1 MKGVPRKVLIWMGHQ
16 VPCPSGAGGTVHLG
30 VRAGIVAAMLLGSM
44 IAQADCVP
52 KDNQAAF
59 STNSNY
65 QGACVVLGI
74 GDYPTATSIGLPNDS
89 ISSLRVGPDVQVYA
103 CRNENFAGSCVLIR
117 GPHPTLANTGMDN
130 DQITSIKVQPIGAAL
145 PCEPGPLQ
153 VALYEDAN
161 YAGDCRR
168 LPVGDY
174 ATATSTGLPNDSVS
188 SIRVGLGA
196 QVRVCSNE
204 NFTGT
209 CILLTSNAPYLGNL
223 SIGNDHLTS
232 ARVRPLGASDSPQD
246 FDPRCSDRAATG
258 KFDCTIHKPIVS
270 RAEWVYQNVV
280 FAPGDKVFVNGDGCV
295 QTGGSGDTWKR
306 YVNPGGGGA
315 DHLYHGL
322 VRVPTG
328 RLAGTDVG
336 NVLTR
341 IEHVVGRP
349 ITVTGE
355 GIPESQL
362 VLHLGYED
370 DDFSGNGYDG
380 HDDGTEDQCKGDNG
394 NDGGP
399 AHVTVTICRQTTEPC
414 TSTPSRFPF
423 NVLSDQVDPNGFLYN
438 PHWSWQDRPGK
449 QGDIPSGSVCHDFSM
464 RNVSTNLALYNVP
477 NLPDCTD
484 QAGQDTL
491 NVPPDVSFNNLACTY
506 GATNSPIH
514 GTPAFGGHVNWFPVT
529 VEGSAEGAAGPV
541 THESGDDDYDF
552 SFHVDGADK
561 ASLYLN
567 PPRDYL
573 HAEFDSDETIDHF
586 RSEPWTTFHQA
597 VDDNT
602 AAQAQLKTC
611 QIPNHCPI
619 TLQEAQKVATFASK
633 RAAALFA
640 GPAIATGLF
649 GFDGE
654 HGGKTELHP
663 VYALA
668 TNVCTLNESKNDC
681 KCTLDGSTNQCKTER
696 DPKDDVWLMF
706 VRNRGDEG
714 FCSSQIWSGGFDA
727 YTFRL
732 PWRLGMTDVDVNWD
746 LTQFEGSQGTSD
758 KPEIRVVPPSFVH
771 LGTSPVGVVKRV
783 PPIFTE
789 APGVYVTFHLGYPTV
804 LPASDSSASIPFI
817 DGALHLVWK
826 GSAGIA
832 GATSGV
838 VATTSIGEE
847 EITPDAENLLSRAV
861 DHLAPPDR
869 ESVRKAG
876 IARSA
881 TLVVHQM
888 SRSVVTRAGG
898 MGAAAPVSRT
908 SQVPG
913 AVAGPVG
920 AAQLKNARDAARIH
934 ALCVAAKD
942 KPFGMSESVCKPPR
956 VKTVRDHR

>member
-1 MKGVPRKVLIWMGHQ
+1 M
-16 VPCPSGAGGTVHLG
+16 
-30 VRAGIVAAMLLGSM
+30 
-44 IAQADCVP
+44 
-52 KDNQAAF
+52 
-59 STNSNY
+59 
-65 QGACVVLGI
+65 LGI

-89 ISSLRVGPDVQVYA
+89 ISSLRVGSDVQVYA
-103 CRNENFAGSCVLIR
+103 CRDENFAGACVLIR
-117 GPHPTLANTGMDN
+117 GAHPTMANTGMGN
-130 DQITSIKVQPIGAAL
+130 DQITSLKVQPIGAAL

-188 SIRVGLGA
+188 SIRVGPGA
-196 QVRVCSNE
+196 QVRVCSDAY
-204 NFTGT
+204 FAGT
-209 CILLTSNAPYLGNL
+209 CILLTANAPYLGNL

-232 ARVRPLGASDSPQD
+232 AKVQPLGASDSPQD
-246 FDPRCSDRAATG
+246 FDPRCSDRTATG
-258 KFDCTIHKPIVS
+258 KFDCTIHKPIVG
-270 RAEWVYQNVV
+270 RAEWVYQDVM

-336 NVLTR
+336 NAMTR

-355 GIPESQL
+355 GVPESQL

-370 DDFSGNGYDG
+370 DDYSDNGYDR

-399 AHVTVTICRQTTEPC
+399 AHVTITICRQSAEPC
-414 TSTPSRFPF
+414 TSMPSRFPF
-423 NVLSDQVDPNGFLYN
+423 NVLSDRVDPNGFLYN
-438 PHWSWQDRPGK
+438 PHWSWQDRPGNR
-449 QGDIPSGSVCHDFSM
+449 GNIPSGSVCHDFSM
-464 RNVSTNLALYNVP
+464 RNASSLYIYNVP

-491 NVPPDVSFNNLACTY
+491 DVPPDVSVNNLFCTY

-529 VEGSAEGAAGPV
+529 VEGSAEGSAGPV

-552 SFHVDGADK
+552 SFHVDGADQ

-567 PPRDYL
+567 PPRNYL
-573 HAEFDSDETIDHF
+573 HSEFDSDETVDHF
-586 RSEPWTTFHQA
+586 ASQPWTRFRQA
-597 VDDNT
+597 VDNNS
-602 AAQAQLKTC
+602 AAQAQLKRC
-611 QIPNHCPI
+611 QDNSNHEPNFCPVG
-619 TLQEAQKVATFASK
+619 LQEAQTVATDASK
-633 RAAALFA
+633 YAAALFA

-663 VYALA
+663 LYALA
-668 TNVCTLNESKNDC
+668 TNVCTLNGSMNDC
-681 KCTLDGSTNQCKTER
+681 KCILDRATNQCKTER

-714 FCSSQIWSGGFDA
+714 FCSSQIWAGGFDD

-732 PWRLGMTDVDVNWD
+732 PWREGMTDVDINWD
-746 LTQFEGSQGTSD
+746 LTRFEGSQGTSD
-758 KPEIRVVPPSFVH
+758 KPEIRVVPPLFVH
-771 LGTSPVGVVKRV
+771 PSTTTVGVVARV
-783 PPIFTE
+783 PPRFTE
-789 APGVYVTFHLGYPTV
+789 TPGVYVTFHLGYPTV
-804 LPASDSSASIPFI
+804 LPASDSSASIPFV

-826 GSAGIA
+826 GSGGIA
-832 GATSGV
+832 GGDLSTSGGE
-838 VATTSIGEE
+838 VATASFREE
-847 EITPDAENLLSRAV
+847 DAITPGGEDLVSHAI
-861 DHLAPPDR
+861 DHLGPRDR
-869 ESVRKAG
+869 ENVRKAG
-876 IARSA
+876 VARSA
-881 TLVVHQM
+881 PVVHRM
-888 SRSVVTRAGG
+888 SRGVVTRAEAV
-898 MGAAAPVSRT
+898 GAAAPVSPT
-908 SQVPG
+908 SRAPQS
-913 AVAGPVG
+913 VAGPVG
-920 AAQLKNARDAARIH
+920 AASFKNERDAARIH

-942 KPFGMSESVCKPPR
+942 KPFGMSESVCKTSR
-956 VKTVRDHR
+956 VQDHRPDVSDHR

>member
-1 MKGVPRKVLIWMGHQ
+1 MKDVPRKVLTWMGHPI
-16 VPCPSGAGGTVHLG
+16 PCSSGAGGTVRLSF
-30 VRAGIVAAMLLGSM
+30 RAGLAAAMVLGSM
-44 IAQADCVP
+44 VARGDCVP

-59 STNSNY
+59 STDSNY

-89 ISSLRVGPDVQVYA
+89 ISSLRVGSDVQVYA
-103 CRNENFAGSCVLIR
+103 CRDENFAGACVIIR
-117 GPHPTLANTGMDN
+117 GTHPTMANTGMGN
-130 DQITSIKVQPIGAAL
+130 DQITSIKVQSIGAGL

-174 ATATSTGLPNDSVS
+174 PTATSTGLPNDSVS
-188 SIRVGLGA
+188 SIRVGPGA
-196 QVRVCSNE
+196 QVRVCSDAY
-204 NFTGT
+204 FAGT
-209 CILLTSNAPYLGNL
+209 CILLTANAPYLGNL
-223 SIGNDHLTS
+223 PIGNDHLTS
-232 ARVRPLGASDSPQD
+232 AKVRPLGASDSPQD
-246 FDPRCSDRAATG
+246 FDSRCSDRTATG

-295 QTGGSGDTWKR
+295 QTGGGGDTWKR

-336 NVLTR
+336 NTMTR

-355 GIPESQL
+355 GVPESQL

-370 DDFSGNGYDG
+370 DDYTDNGYDR
-380 HDDGTEDQCKGDNG
+380 HDDGSEDQCKGDNG

-399 AHVTVTICRQTTEPC
+399 AHVTITICRQTAEPC
-414 TSTPSRFPF
+414 TSMPSRFPF

-449 QGDIPSGSVCHDFSM
+449 RGDVPSGSVCHDFSM
-464 RNVSTNLALYNVP
+464 RNASTNLGLYNVP

-491 NVPPDVSFNNLACTY
+491 DVPGDVSVNNVGCTY
-506 GATNSPIH
+506 GATNSPLG

-529 VEGSAEGAAGPV
+529 VEGTANRV
-541 THESGDDDYDF
+541 THEFWDDDYDF
-552 SFHVDGADK
+552 SFQVDGANQG
-561 ASLYLN
+561 SLYLN
-567 PPRDYL
+567 PGRDYL
-573 HAEFDSDETIDHF
+573 HAEFDSDETVDHF
-586 RSEPWTTFHQA
+586 TTEPWTMFRQA

-602 AAQAQLKTC
+602 KAQAQLKNC
-611 QIPNHCPI
+611 QTNPNCPI
-619 TLQEAQKVATFASK
+619 TLQEAQKVADFARN
-633 RAAALFA
+633 RAEALFV
-640 GPAIATGLF
+640 GHAIATGLF

-663 VYALA
+663 LYALA
-668 TNVCTLNESKNDC
+668 TNVCTLDVSKNEC
-681 KCTLDGSTNQCKTER
+681 KPER

-714 FCSSQIWSGGFDA
+714 FCSSQIWAGGFDD

-732 PWRLGMTDVDVNWD
+732 PWREGMTDVEVNWD

-758 KPEIRVVPPSFVH
+758 KPEVRVVPPLFVH
-771 LGTSPVGVVKRV
+771 LSTATVGVVERL
-783 PPIFTE
+783 PPGLKDP
-789 APGVYVTFHLGYPTV
+789 PGVYVTFHLGYPTV
-804 LPASDSSASIPFI
+804 LPASDSSASIPFV
-817 DGALHLVWK
+817 DGALHLIWK
-826 GSAGIA
+826 APVGVAG
-832 GATSGV
+832 GGLTTSGGL
-838 VATTSIGEE
+838 VATTSFREG
-847 EITPDAENLLSRAV
+847 EITPDVEDLLSRAV
-861 DHLAPPDR
+861 DHLAPRDR

-876 IARSA
+876 VARSA
-881 TLVVHQM
+881 APVVHRM
-888 SRSVVTRAGG
+888 SRGVVTRAEG
-898 MGAAAPVSRT
+898 MGGAAPLSRT
-908 SQVPG
+908 SHAPG
-913 AVAGPVG
+913 SVAGPVG
-920 AAQLKNARDAARIH
+920 AAKVKNARDTARIH

-942 KPFGMSESVCKPPR
+942 KPLGVSESVCKPPR
-956 VKTVRDHR
+956 VRDHRRDVRDHR